1 MADEVY
7 ELGVPKAQ
15 VVDAGAYMPASSTLD
30 PDEEDSK
37 PSWAQKWEDDKTK
50 LERLKGLCVTWN
62 KKGGWGFI
70 KRDDGLDDIFVH
82 QRSIHLTG
90 YRSLLIG
97 EQVEFDVQM
106 GSETQKLEAVN
117 VTGPGGIEVRSSLAC
132 FRVSASFDRTL
143 QNCLPLR
150 VFTRCESSLRLL
162 PADISSDTC
171 RSRACSVA
179 NRRGVT
185 TRAAARLQ

>member
-117 VTGPGGIEVRSSLAC
+117 VTGPGGIEVRSSLWRASAFPHHLLVL
-132 FRVSASFDRTL
+132 FRIASL
-143 QNCLPLR
+143 
-150 VFTRCESSLRLL
+150 CESSLAASLHSACCLL
-162 PADISSDTC
+162 TFHLIHAGQGHVRWRTEGD
-171 RSRACSVA
+171 
-179 NRRGVT
+179 
-185 TRAAARLQ
+185 